1 MIRFSQELEAEY
13 HTERR
18 TLEDMKNLGATNLI
32 IEATAQRL
40 QEIEKELKTEY
51 MYSRKRRNERKEK
64 RS

>member
-1 MIRFSQELEAEY
+1 
-13 HTERR
+13 
-18 TLEDMKNLGATNLI
+18 MKNLGATNLI